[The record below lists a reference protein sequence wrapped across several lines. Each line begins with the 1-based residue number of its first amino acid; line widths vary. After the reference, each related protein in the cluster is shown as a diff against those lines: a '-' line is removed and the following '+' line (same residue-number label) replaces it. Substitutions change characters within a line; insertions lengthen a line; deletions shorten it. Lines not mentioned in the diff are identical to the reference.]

1 MKSSQAQ
8 VTNKTEIEAFR
19 SKLKSSPNAGKP
31 LILAF
36 GSTETCESALA
47 TELIQT
53 FSEANVLVCSTSGH
67 FNNQHI
73 TDEGFCLTALEF
85 SRTQYRASLES
96 IDNAQQS
103 QSIGEKLARQLAAAD
118 LKQVLVFSDGLTVNG
133 TALANGLTSVLGDKT
148 IISGGLAGDG
158 SRFKTTLVGWNGRP
172 VSGQVAVIGFY
183 GEALET
189 AAASMGGWDA
199 FGPKRLI
206 TKSSANVLWELDGK
220 PALGVYKEYLGKH
233 AAELPASALL
243 FPLSVGLKDG
253 NHSVV
258 RTILSVDEKTGA
270 MTFAGDL
277 PQGSEVQLMK
287 SNIDRLV
294 SGAEGAAQKC
304 ELSGPAEFAL
314 LVSCVGRRLV
324 MGQRTE
330 EEIEAVQRAT
340 HSPNC
345 AVTGFYSY
353 GELSP
358 QGKFQ
363 KCDLHN
369 QTMTVTL
376 FREKL

>member
-1 MKSSQAQ
+1 MRSSQA
-8 VTNKTEIEAFR
+8 VVKNKSEIEVFKR
-19 SKLKSSPNAGKP
+19 GLSKSAGKP
-31 LILAF
+31 LVLAF
-36 GSTETCESALA
+36 GSTETCEGVLA
-47 TELIQT
+47 AELADTMADLDLLI
-53 FSEANVLVCSTSGH
+53 CSTSGH
-67 FNNQHI
+67 FNDQHI
-73 TDEGFCLTALEF
+73 TDEGFCLTSLEF
-85 SRTQYRASLES
+85 SRTKFKAAVSKIE
-96 IDNAQQS
+96 NALQS
-103 QSIGEKLARQLAAAD
+103 QSIGEKLARELASPD
-118 LKQVLVFSDGLTVNG
+118 LKQVLVFSDGLLVNG
-133 TALANGLTSVLGDKT
+133 TALANGLTSVLGEKT
-148 IISGGLAGDG
+148 VISGGLAGDG
-158 SRFKTTLVGWNGRP
+158 SRFKTTLVGWNGKP
-172 VSGQVAVIGFY
+172 LSGQVAVIGFY
-183 GEALET
+183 GQSLET

-220 PALGVYKEYLGKH
+220 PALGVYKEYLGRH

-243 FPLSVGLKDG
+243 FPLSVGIKDA
-253 NHSVV
+253 NHTVV
-258 RTILSVDEKTGA
+258 RTILSVDDATGA

-304 ELSGPAEFAL
+304 QLSGPAEFAL

-340 HSPNC
+340 ESPQC
-345 AVTGFYSY
+345 VVTGFYSY

-376 FREKL
+376 FRENL

>member
-1 MKSSQAQ
+1 MRSNQAV
-8 VTNKTEIEAFR
+8 VTTRAEIVAFKNTLT
-19 SKLKSSPNAGKP
+19 KLSNRP
-31 LILAF
+31 LVLAF
-36 GSTETCESALA
+36 GSTETCEGPLA
-47 TELIQT
+47 AEL
-53 FSEANVLVCSTSGH
+53 FEVMPDADVLICSTSGH

-73 TDEGFCLTALEF
+73 TDDGFCLTSLEF
-85 SRTQYRASLES
+85 SQTKVRAAVSQ
-96 IDNAQQS
+96 IDNAQHS
-103 QSIGEKLARQLAAAD
+103 QTIGEKLARELAADD
-118 LKQVLVFSDGLTVNG
+118 LKQVLVFSDGLLVNG
-133 TALANGLTSVLGDKT
+133 TALANGLTGILGDKT
-148 IISGGLAGDG
+148 VISGGLAGDG

-183 GEALET
+183 GQSLET

-199 FGPKRLI
+199 FGPKRVI

-243 FPLSVGLKDG
+243 FPLSVGLKDA
-253 NHSVV
+253 NHTVV

-304 ELSGPAEFAL
+304 QLSGPAEFAL

-340 HSPNC
+340 ESPKC
-345 AVTGFYSY
+345 VVTGFYSY

-376 FREKL
+376 FRENT